1 MFTNN
6 LYTCFDTTN
15 SNMYFVNKIKYQI
28 TMNISLT
35 AIEMLSI
42 DRYVFFNL
50 YYSCLKSLVSYITK
64 TQSNQNIRQKKIR
77 KKI

>member
-35 AIEMLSI
+35 AIEMLSF
-42 DRYVFFNL
+42 DRNVFL
-50 YYSCLKSLVSYITK
+50 IYI
-64 TQSNQNIRQKKIR
+64 NHVLNHWFHI
-77 KKI
+77 

>member
-15 SNMYFVNKIKYQI
+15 SNMYFVNKIKYKI

-42 DRYVFFNL
+42 DRYVFL
-50 YYSCLKSLVSYITK
+50 IYITHV
-64 TQSNQNIRQKKIR
+64 
-77 KKI
+77 